1 ARLPES
7 KILLFGVFPREASAK
22 HIYRKH
28 IKDVNAVICKLA
40 DDKNVFYCDITDKFL
55 DKNGTL
61 SKKIMPDLLHP
72 NDNGYEIWAQ
82 AMMPYVEKFV
92 GKK

>member
-1 ARLPES
+1 MPGEPRS
-7 KILLFGVFPREASAK
+7 KTINS
-22 HIYRKH
+22 I
-28 IKDVNAVICKLA
+28 ICKLA

-55 DKNGTL
+55 NENGNL
-61 SKKIMPDLLHP
+61 PNSMMPDYLHP
-72 NDNGYEIWAQ
+72 NDNGYEVWAQ